1 MEENIPEAHLLFLSY
16 DPELKEFLRGLLKGE
31 GYELDEAESE
41 KSFFQTVKDRNKD
54 LLLIDF
60 EPIQTLDICKKI
72 RSNFTLRHIPII
84 LLVEHDHTIEKIK
97 GIYAGAD
104 DYVGKPIQAGDLL
117 TRIKSNLWRAKRD
130 LDANPLT
137 KLPGNV
143 SILRDM
149 EKRIKK
155 NENFCIAYA
164 DLNKFKEYNDYYG
177 FDWGDKIIKHTAEI
191 LAQTLMGLDSANNFL
206 GHIGGDDFLFTTGP
220 DYIEDICKTII
231 EKFDKTISIFY
242 KTEDL
247 HRGFIIVKNRTGK
260 ICSIPIMSIAIG
272 VASSKNC
279 QFTHVGKAIQVVSE
293 LKNFA
298 KMDPKSAYV
307 LDQRNL

>member
-1 MEENIPEAHLLFLSY
+1 
-16 DPELKEFLRGLLKGE
+16 
-31 GYELDEAESE
+31 
-41 KSFFQTVKDRNKD
+41 
-54 LLLIDF
+54 
-60 EPIQTLDICKKI
+60 
-72 RSNFTLRHIPII
+72 
-84 LLVEHDHTIEKIK
+84 
-97 GIYAGAD
+97 
-104 DYVGKPIQAGDLL
+104 
-117 TRIKSNLWRAKRD
+117 
-130 LDANPLT
+130 
-137 KLPGNV
+137 
-143 SILRDM
+143 
-149 EKRIKK
+149 
-155 NENFCIAYA
+155 
-164 DLNKFKEYNDYYG
+164 
-177 FDWGDKIIKHTAEI
+177 
-191 LAQTLMGLDSANNFL
+191 MGLDSANNFL